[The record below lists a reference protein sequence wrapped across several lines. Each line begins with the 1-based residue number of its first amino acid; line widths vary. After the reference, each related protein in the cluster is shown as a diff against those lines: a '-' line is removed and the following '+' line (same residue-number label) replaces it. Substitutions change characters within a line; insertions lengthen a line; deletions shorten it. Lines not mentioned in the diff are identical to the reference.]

1 MKYLLILVM
10 VAVVLW
16 LWRSRRPDSD
26 NGEGDSAPSRRSAAQ
41 PRRPELPPAE
51 MVACAV
57 CDLHLPRSEAL
68 PGPGGQGLYCSE
80 AHRRQAGKT

>member
-1 MKYLLILVM
+1 M
-10 VAVVLW
+10 VVVVLW
-16 LWRSRRPDSD
+16 LWRSRSPDGD
-26 NGEGDSAPSRRSAAQ
+26 NGSGDSARPKRPPAQ
-41 PRRPELPPAE
+41 PRRTELPPAE